1 MNSSRPAVGVSINSF
16 RPAVGVSIYAEL
28 PACVDR
34 GNHRFDISEYHP
46 DRAVCERCGL
56 IRKAEDQ

>member
-1 MNSSRPAVGVSINSF
+1 MTF
-16 RPAVGVSIYAEL
+16 RPAVDVSIYAEL

-34 GNHRFDISEYHP
+34 GNHRFTISAYHP

-56 IRKAEDQ
+56 IRKADDQ

>member
-1 MNSSRPAVGVSINSF
+1 MTF
-16 RPAVGVSIYAEL
+16 RPAVDVSIYAEL

-34 GNHRFDISEYHP
+34 GNHRFTISAYHP

-56 IRKAEDQ
+56 IRKAEDK